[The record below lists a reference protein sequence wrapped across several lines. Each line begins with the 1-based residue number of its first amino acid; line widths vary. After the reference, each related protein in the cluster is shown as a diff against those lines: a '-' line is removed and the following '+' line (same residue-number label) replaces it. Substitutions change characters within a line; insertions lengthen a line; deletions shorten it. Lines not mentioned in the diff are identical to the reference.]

1 MIGPR
6 SPDNRDSTKTWVFD
20 SDAVIPSN
28 SHEVCVCPW
37 GVRDHYGLISKMFL
51 SDDQEKDLASVTLD
65 RCWREIHHG
74 SAGATFEYSF

>member
-1 MIGPR
+1 MGQWLLLFSSFQIIFCQMRAVRHRRAYMIGPR

-51 SDDQEKDLASVTLD
+51 SDD
-65 RCWREIHHG
+65 
-74 SAGATFEYSF
+74 

>member
-6 SPDNRDSTKTWVFD
+6 SPDNRDSTKTWIFD

-37 GVRDHYGLISKMFL
+37 GVRDHYSLISKMFL
-51 SDDQEKDLASVTLD
+51 SDD
-65 RCWREIHHG
+65 
-74 SAGATFEYSF
+74 